1 MAVRLDGLI
10 MRKSFFP
17 GTTGIF
23 CLFFIPYLITIVFNG
38 VESTLVNRKF
48 DMEMILPVIVASQ
61 IGETYELETIKAQT
75 IIARSNFCRKIQ
87 EQDSFSKVLNEIRN
101 EVKGK
106 SL

>member
-48 DMEMILPVIVASQ
+48 DMEMILPVMWKSDVQS
-61 IGETYELETIKAQT
+61 TLELTV
-75 IIARSNFCRKIQ
+75 RK
-87 EQDSFSKVLNEIRN
+87 
-101 EVKGK
+101 
-106 SL
+106 

>member
-48 DMEMILPVIVASQ
+48 DMEMILPVMWKSDVRSIL
-61 IGETYELETIKAQT
+61 ELTV
-75 IIARSNFCRKIQ
+75 RK
-87 EQDSFSKVLNEIRN
+87 
-101 EVKGK
+101 
-106 SL
+106 

>member
-75 IIARSNFCRKIQ
+75 IIARSNF
-87 EQDSFSKVLNEIRN
+87 
-101 EVKGK
+101 
-106 SL
+106 